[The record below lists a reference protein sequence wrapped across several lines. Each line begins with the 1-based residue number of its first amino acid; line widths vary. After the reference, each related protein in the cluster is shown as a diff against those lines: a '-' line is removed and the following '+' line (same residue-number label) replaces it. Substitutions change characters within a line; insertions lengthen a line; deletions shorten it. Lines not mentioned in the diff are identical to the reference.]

1 MNNNNAEEFCD
12 YNYVQ
17 DSPSSSCAKSDD
29 QCADEGSYDID
40 YESDENLIEDYVNEE
55 EEEVVVA
62 SDPLSPESTSSY
74 SYSIISHTYDMIN
87 DDEEEQ
93 ALNEQYGLENGNSQ
107 QAAVEEIKTNQ
118 QQQQIQTL
126 PIVSM

>member
-1 MNNNNAEEFCD
+1 
-12 YNYVQ
+12 
-17 DSPSSSCAKSDD
+17 
-29 QCADEGSYDID
+29 
-40 YESDENLIEDYVNEE
+40 VNEE

-93 ALNEQYGLENGNSQ
+93 ALNGLENVNSQ
-107 QAAVEEIKTNQ
+107 QVAV
-118 QQQQIQTL
+118 
-126 PIVSM
+126 